1 MNRKFISKS
10 NYVLHK
16 VLNSKQG
23 VEILKDFIESILEI
37 EIKEI
42 SLNPYLEKIKN
53 KLPAE
58 ENFGIAD
65 VRIKTN
71 EDEEMN
77 IGVQFID
84 GEHIS
89 TKMLLYYAQIHLNQ
103 VLYENR
109 KIAKTITINLLD
121 FYYSKKNTYF
131 NKIIID
137 EKNSKKSEMDLIE
150 LISIE
155 LPKFKVKEENKMSK
169 KEAWIS
175 YFKGENVNYATKK
188 YNKIAMLDKLLI
200 KYWDEEVIE

>member
-1 MNRKFISKS
+1 
-10 NYVLHK
+10 
-16 VLNSKQG
+16 
-23 VEILKDFIESILEI
+23 
-37 EIKEI
+37 
-42 SLNPYLEKIKN
+42 
-53 KLPAE
+53 
-58 ENFGIAD
+58 
-65 VRIKTN
+65 
-71 EDEEMN
+71 MN

-137 EKNSKKSEMDLIE
+137 ENNDKSELDLIE
-150 LISIE
+150 LVSIE
-155 LPKFKVKEENKMSK
+155 LPKFKAKEESKMSK

-175 YFKGENVNYATKK
+175 YFKGENIKYAIENYE
-188 YNKIAMLDKLLI
+188 KIAMLDKLLI

>member
-121 FYYSKKNTYF
+121 FYYSKKDTYF

>member
-10 NYVLHK
+10 NYVLHR

-42 SLNPYLEKIKN
+42 SLNPYLEKIKK

-65 VRIKTN
+65 VRIKAN

-137 EKNSKKSEMDLIE
+137 ENNDKSELDLIE
-150 LISIE
+150 LVSIE
-155 LPKFKVKEENKMSK
+155 LPKFKAKEESKMSK

-175 YFKGENVNYATKK
+175 YFKGENIKYAIENYE
-188 YNKIAMLDKLLI
+188 KIAMLDKLLI
-200 KYWDEEVIE
+200 KYWDEEVDE

>member
-77 IGVQFID
+77 IGVQFIE

-121 FYYSKKNTYF
+121 FYYSKKDTYF